1 MSINNATPF
10 NYRHLYYFWVVAKEG
25 GMTRAADRLGMAVQT
40 VSTQVRE
47 LEMALGHT
55 LLKPEGRGLSLTEA
69 GIAAMHQADQIFQLG
84 EQLPAALR
92 DATSAPS
99 VRLGV
104 GISDGLPKLV
114 VRHLLEPVMQEPN
127 LRLLCHDG
135 EFDDLLGELALH
147 RIDMII
153 ADRPAPANPAMR
165 LYTHPMGSSPIAWYA
180 APELFARAQADFPK
194 SLDAMPVLL
203 PSRHTAVRGRIDQ
216 WLIKHNLRPRIA
228 GEFEDSALLKT
239 FGASGMGVFP
249 AASLVNDD
257 LIHRYGVLK
266 LGDCAGVEE
275 YFFAITSEKKIQHQL
290 LAQLLKR

>member
-1 MSINNATPF
+1 MNNTTSL

-25 GMTRAADRLGMAVQT
+25 GMTRAANRLGMAVQT

-47 LEMALGHT
+47 LEIALGHT
-55 LLKPEGRGLSLTEA
+55 LLKPEGRGLRLTEA
-69 GIAAMHQADQIFQLG
+69 GVVAMHQADQIFQLG

-92 DATSAPS
+92 DAMNAPN

-114 VRHLLEPVMQEPN
+114 VRHLLEPVLLEPN

-135 EFDDLLGELALH
+135 EFEDLLGELALH
-147 RIDMII
+147 RIDMVI
-153 ADRPAPANPAMR
+153 ADRPAPSNPAMR

-180 APELFARAQADFPK
+180 TPELHARAQADFPK
-194 SLDAMPVLL
+194 SLGAVPVLL
-203 PSRHTAVRGRIDQ
+203 PTGHTAVRARIDH
-216 WLIKHNLRPRIA
+216 WLMKHDLKPRIA

-239 FGASGMGVFP
+239 FGVSGMGVFP
-249 AASLVNDD
+249 AASLVHDD

-275 YFFAITSEKKIQHQL
+275 YFFAISSEKKIQHPL
-290 LAQLLKR
+290 LAQLLKRW